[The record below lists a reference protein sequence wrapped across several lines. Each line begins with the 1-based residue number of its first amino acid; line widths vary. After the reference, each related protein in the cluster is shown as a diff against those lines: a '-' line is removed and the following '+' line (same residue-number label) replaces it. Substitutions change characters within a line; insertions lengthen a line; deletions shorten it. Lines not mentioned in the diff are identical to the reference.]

1 MFQKHIDKFLER
13 RVLLQLFL
21 ENIMPVIAVNL
32 SQKTYADIMTLVMH
46 GGYSGPEQFLEI
58 AAFNQLALERGLT
71 PEELLKKIHK
81 PAVEDS
87 VPKTKPGK
95 DRGRIEQKS
104 VPVDRGR
111 KVHASKQ
118 RFMATEVSDEELQ
131 TVLSRFSAEA
141 CKTLTVACCSAGD
154 NAGRE
159 RIWGQVNRL
168 FPVKAACRWIGV
180 VAASG
185 KNWPELHSISDK
197 LPVDAG
203 VLGSALE
210 KADTENERKREEMV
224 GTGLP
229 RKGNLQS
236 SDRFLSQFIA
246 RVTRANRIYP
256 GVISQYGL
264 ACFSGDKVQL
274 TKAGFE
280 LACLQNPI
288 LDEDFGM
295 SRRTLSE
302 EEREF
307 LLKHI
312 WERVPM
318 EKQDFVVLLKSI
330 ADGNDKPESLMSATR
345 TEFPKTWTDVAFR
358 THIYGVLARSAELG
372 VLTKHWEGRTVKY
385 GVSKSARSL
394 LAA

>member
-1 MFQKHIDKFLER
+1 MFQKRIDKFQKLSVVFR
-13 RVLLQLFL
+13 LFWGTF
-21 ENIMPVIAVNL
+21 MPVIAVNL
-32 SQKTYADIMTLVMH
+32 SQRTYADIMTLVGH

-71 PEELLKKIHK
+71 PEELLKTIHK
-81 PAVEDS
+81 PAVEGS
-87 VPKTKPGK
+87 VAKTKPGK
-95 DRGRIEQKS
+95 DRGHVEEKS
-104 VPVDRGR
+104 VPVDPRR
-111 KVHASKQ
+111 KVHGSKQ
-118 RFMATEVSDEELQ
+118 RLTGTDVSEEELR
-131 TVLSRFSAEA
+131 TVLSRFSTEA
-141 CKTLTVACCSAGD
+141 CKKLTVACCSVGED
-154 NAGRE
+154 AGRE

-168 FPVKAACRWIGV
+168 FPAKAACRWIAV
-180 VAASG
+180 AAASG
-185 KNWPELHSISDK
+185 NSWPELHSISEK
-197 LPVDAG
+197 LPADAG

-264 ACFSGDKVQL
+264 ACFSGNKVQL

-288 LDEDFGM
+288 LDEDFGA
-295 SRRTLSE
+295 SSRTLSE
-302 EEREF
+302 EERAF

-312 WERVPM
+312 WERVPA
-318 EKQDFVVLLKSI
+318 EKQDFAALLRSI
-330 ADGNDKPESLMSATR
+330 ADGNDKPDSLMSATR
-345 TEFPKTWTDVAFR
+345 AKFPSTWTDVAFR
-358 THIYGVLARSAELG
+358 THIYGILARSAELG
-372 VLTKHWEGRTVKY
+372 VLTKRWEGRTVKY
-385 GVSKSARSL
+385 GVSKSALGL
-394 LAA
+394 LEA